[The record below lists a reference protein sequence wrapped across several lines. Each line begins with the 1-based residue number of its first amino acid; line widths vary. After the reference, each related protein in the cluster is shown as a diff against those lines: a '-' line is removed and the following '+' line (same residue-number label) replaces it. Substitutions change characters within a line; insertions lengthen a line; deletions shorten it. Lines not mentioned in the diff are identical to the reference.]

1 VALKFE
7 RLEAWQL
14 ALEHIGL
21 TDGSSN
27 QLPRSGDIDAA
38 RDRAR

>member
-7 RLEAWQL
+7 QLEVWQL
-14 ALEHIGL
+14 ALEHIDL
-21 TDGSSN
+21 IDGISH